1 MPPVGILCRIASK
14 ILFCSSG
21 TDLKFLKEIL
31 PIMAFMILKEVMRE
45 FRYGKKD

>member
-1 MPPVGILCRIASK
+1 MPPASILCRIAPK

-31 PIMAFMILKEVMRE
+31 SIMAFMILKEVARE
-45 FRYGKKD
+45 LRYGKKD

>member
-1 MPPVGILCRIASK
+1 MPPASILCRIAAK

-31 PIMAFMILKEVMRE
+31 SIMTFIILKEVMRE
-45 FRYGKKD
+45 FCYGKKD

>member
-1 MPPVGILCRIASK
+1 MPPASILCRIAAQ

-21 TDLKFLKEIL
+21 TGLKSLKEIL
-31 PIMAFMILKEVMRE
+31 SIMAFMILKEVTRE